1 MPRPSQSEEKI
12 REFLPIVARTFSE
25 LGYRRTTT
33 AELAQRCRIRE
44 NILYRLWP
52 SKKAMFLAAID
63 YVYDLSAETWQRII
77 DQEDGASTAAER
89 ILDYEGRHHGEF
101 GFYRIV
107 FAGLSESDDP
117 EIRTALKKMYSRFH
131 GLISQQIGNHQSG
144 RDRIGEETSP
154 ELLAWAVMGLGT
166 VANIGREMN
175 LLSAGQRRQL
185 IAETGRLLL
194 DGD

>member
-1 MPRPSQSEEKI
+1 MPRPNQSEEK
-12 REFLPIVARTFSE
+12 RKEFLPIVARTFSD

-33 AELAQRCRIRE
+33 AELAERCRIRE

-63 YVYDLSAETWQRII
+63 YVYDLSAETWRKII
-77 DQEDGASTAAER
+77 DQDDGTSTPAER

-117 EIRTALKKMYSRFH
+117 EIRAALKKMYSRFH
-131 GLISQQIGNHQSG
+131 GLIRQQIAVHCAN
-144 RDRIGEETSP
+144 RREKREEAND

-166 VANIGREMN
+166 VANIGREMD
-175 LLSAGQRRQL
+175 LLTAAERRRL

-194 DGD
+194 EG